1 MNNSIRTE
9 FDGYFFLNINQV
21 SRLYNFSPKTLKR
34 REKDQTIPI
43 PPRVQISKN
52 RYGYR
57 TDLTFDCLEKIS
69 SGVF

>member
-34 REKDQTIPI
+34 REKDGSIPL
-43 PPRVQISKN
+43 PPRIMMGGKPM
-52 RYGYR
+52 YR
-57 TDLTFDCLEKIS
+57 KDQTFECLELLCNGAIK
-69 SGVF
+69 